1 MADVQVQQ
9 TPDRGGSP
17 WVWAVVVVIL
27 VAVIAWFV
35 FMRGDTTRVDETGID
50 VNITA
55 PEAPA
60 PAPAPEGPPP
70 ATP

>member
-55 PEAPA
+55 PTPEAPA
-60 PAPAPEGPPP
+60 PAPETPAP